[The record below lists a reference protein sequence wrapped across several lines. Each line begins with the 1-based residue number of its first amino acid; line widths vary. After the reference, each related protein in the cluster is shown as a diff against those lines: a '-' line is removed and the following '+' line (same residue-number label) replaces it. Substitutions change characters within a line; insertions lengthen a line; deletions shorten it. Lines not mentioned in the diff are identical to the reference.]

1 MIGNITIGQYFPG
14 DSPVHRLDPRAKIL
28 LTIVYIVAIF
38 MCNSPAA
45 FVLSALFL
53 VFITKLSSIP
63 FVNLLR
69 GLKSILFIIAF
80 TGIFNLFMTSGEPIF
95 TIGPLTATYEGLAQ
109 AVKMV
114 LRVFFLITGTTLLTF
129 TTSPI
134 RLTDGIEHLLS
145 PFSKIGLPSHELAMM
160 MSIALRF
167 IPTLIEET
175 DKIMKAQSARGA
187 DFHSGGLIKRAK
199 SFVPILVPLFIS
211 SFRRADELAVAMEC
225 RCYRGGSG
233 RTRLVRL
240 KFEPRDAIAAL
251 VCVGFLAAVI
261 CIRTWL

>member
-14 DSPVHRLDPRAKIL
+14 DSPVHKLDPRGKIL
-28 LTIVYIVAIF
+28 FTIVYIAAIF
-38 MCNSPAA
+38 FCNTVAA
-45 FVLSALFL
+45 FLIAALFL
-53 VFITKLSSIP
+53 VSVTKLARIP
-63 FVNLLR
+63 FVNLIR

-80 TGIFNLFMTSGEPIF
+80 TGLFNLFMTSGKELF
-95 TIGPLTATYEGLAQ
+95 SIGPLTATYEGLGQ
-109 AVKMV
+109 AVKMI
-114 LRVFFLITGTTLLTF
+114 LRVFFLITGTTLLTY

-167 IPTLIEET
+167 IPTLVEET

-187 DFHSGGLIKRAK
+187 DFQSGGLIKRAK
-199 SFVPILVPLFIS
+199 SFIPILVPLFIS
-211 SFRRADELAVAMEC
+211 SFRRADDLAVAMEC

-233 RTRLVRL
+233 RTRLVQL
-240 KFEPRDAIAAL
+240 KFGMRDLFAAIVCVAFLAL
-251 VCVGFLAAVI
+251 VIASGMFF
-261 CIRTWL
+261 